1 MKRTAIIWQKDHVSG
16 LKNGLNEKKKKM
28 SSFCVYI
35 SENNYFIGDNNPAE
49 PVFKKQRPISSIPA
63 KVMLLIFYPRSYFI
77 N

>member
-1 MKRTAIIWQKDHVSG
+1 MSG
-16 LKNGLNEKKKKM
+16 LKNGLNEKNIFFRKKKKM

-63 KVMLLIFYPRSYFI
+63 KVMLLIFYPRSYFV